1 MKPSEQDQQAPSRL
15 WLSLAAA
22 LAVALTG
29 CQTAPQPNSYN
40 TEQAEP
46 VITIDIRSLPPGA
59 IIYANAEYVGT
70 TPLELKVVA
79 DKYGNWK
86 QGMRIQAYVPHDSGR
101 FEEAVYPEGFRV
113 PSKLLLR
120 VPGYTR
126 WYSAKQQHPPAGLT
140 VQ

>member
-1 MKPSEQDQQAPSRL
+1 MCRAV
-15 WLSLAAA
+15 LSVL
-22 LAVALTG
+22 LTVAVAG
-29 CQTAPQPNSYN
+29 CTTDPVPERYRA
-40 TEQAEP
+40 AEP
-46 VITIDIRSLPPGA
+46 IITIDIRSIPPGA

-86 QGMRIQAYVPHDSGR
+86 QGMRIQAYVPHDSGN

-126 WYSAKQQHPPAGLT
+126 WYSATQQHPPTGLT